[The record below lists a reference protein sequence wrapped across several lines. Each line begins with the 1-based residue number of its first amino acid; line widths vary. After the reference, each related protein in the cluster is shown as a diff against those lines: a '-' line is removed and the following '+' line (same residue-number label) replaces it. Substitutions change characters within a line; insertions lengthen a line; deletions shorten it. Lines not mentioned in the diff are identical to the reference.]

1 MQSVYYLNTNEI
13 NNDFINVIKLLFT
26 GKNIEITI
34 TEVPDETEYL
44 LNNNANSKRLLKAI
58 DNINKGINVNEI
70 DLEHLKKQIDEKVNV

>member
-70 DLEHLKKQIDEKVNV
+70 NLELLKKQIDEKANV